1 MQEEKDL
8 EDGHLFNVQI
18 IKSVEQM
25 SIPLI
30 YSLFWTL

>member
-18 IKSVEQM
+18 IKSVGEM
-25 SIPLI
+25 SICLI
-30 YSLFWTL
+30 YSFF